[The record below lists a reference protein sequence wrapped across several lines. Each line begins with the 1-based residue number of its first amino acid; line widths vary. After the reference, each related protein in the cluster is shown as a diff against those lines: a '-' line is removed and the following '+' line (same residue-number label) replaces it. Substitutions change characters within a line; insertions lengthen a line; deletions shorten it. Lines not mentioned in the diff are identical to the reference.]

1 MANRTPPL
9 LVFVGRISILPE
21 PLANR
26 ALARLHESL
35 EFVEREHHA
44 SHDTR
49 GCRPSRFLALM
60 SGANDGWRPAST
72 PMQFIEEIIADTQ
85 CAQSPVILVIS
96 GWSGLTTNF
105 LTFDR
110 IFTRFESAGV
120 DVQLRIYA
128 GNPRQWFDVNPQQ
141 VRAVHDRTID
151 LEEDDDVELDDSTEL
166 FIENFSLMHAA
177 YALMSGEVQEVSV
190 SIKSKLWVYPKIF
203 YSRLR
208 PIFSGIC
215 ILGGTI
221 HHRKL

>member
-21 PLANR
+21 PLVNR

-44 SHDTR
+44 SH
-49 GCRPSRFLALM
+49 
-60 SGANDGWRPAST
+60 ANDGWRPAST
-72 PMQFIEEIIADTQ
+72 PMQFIEEIIADAQ

-96 GWSGLTTNF
+96 GWTGLTTNF
-105 LTFDR
+105 LTFDK
-110 IFTRFESAGV
+110 IFARFESAGV

-177 YALMSGEVQEVSV
+177 YALMSGEVQE
-190 SIKSKLWVYPKIF
+190 
-203 YSRLR
+203 
-208 PIFSGIC
+208 PIETDLQRHMHPGWDYTSSE
-215 ILGGTI
+215 T
-221 HHRKL
+221 